1 MPAAALIV
9 VVIRMCDKALMF
21 AGTGDEALMF
31 AGMCDE
37 ALMFAGTCDEAVAG
51 MG

>member
-9 VVIRMCDKALMF
+9 VVTRMC
-21 AGTGDEALMF
+21 DEALMF
-31 AGMCDE
+31 GGTCDE

>member
-9 VVIRMCDKALMF
+9 VVTRMCDEALKF
-21 AGTGDEALMF
+21 AGT
-31 AGMCDE
+31 CDK
-37 ALMFAGTCDEAVAG
+37 ALMFAGTCDEALMFARTCDEAVAG

>member
-9 VVIRMCDKALMF
+9 VVIRMYDK
-21 AGTGDEALMF
+21 ALMF

>member
-9 VVIRMCDKALMF
+9 VVTRMCDK
-21 AGTGDEALMF
+21 ALMF

-37 ALMFAGTCDEAVAG
+37 ALLFAG

>member
-1 MPAAALIV
+1 MPAAVLIV
-9 VVIRMCDKALMF
+9 VVTRMC
-21 AGTGDEALMF
+21 DEALMF

-37 ALMFAGTCDEAVAG
+37 ALMFAGMCDEAVAG

>member
-9 VVIRMCDKALMF
+9 VVTRMCDKALMF
-21 AGTGDEALMF
+21 AGT
-31 AGMCDE
+31 CDE
-37 ALMFAGTCDEAVAG
+37 ALMFAGVCDESVAG

>member
-9 VVIRMCDKALMF
+9 VVTRMCDKALMF
-21 AGTGDEALMF
+21 AG
-31 AGMCDE
+31 MCDE
-37 ALMFAGTCDEAVAG
+37 SVAG

>member
-9 VVIRMCDKALMF
+9 VVTR
-21 AGTGDEALMF
+21 
-31 AGMCDE
+31 MCDE
-37 ALMFAGTCDEAVAG
+37 ALMFAGTCDEALMFAGTFDEAVAG

>member
-1 MPAAALIV
+1 MMMSRTAALIV
-9 VVIRMCDKALMF
+9 VVTRMCDK
-21 AGTGDEALMF
+21 
-31 AGMCDE
+31 

>member
-9 VVIRMCDKALMF
+9 VVTRMCDKALIF
-21 AGTGDEALMF
+21 AGT
-31 AGMCDE
+31 CDE
-37 ALMFAGTCDEAVAG
+37 ALMLAGTCDEAVAG

>member
-9 VVIRMCDKALMF
+9 AVTRMCDK
-21 AGTGDEALMF
+21 ALMF

>member
-9 VVIRMCDKALMF
+9 VVTRMCDKALMF
-21 AGTGDEALMF
+21 AG
-31 AGMCDE
+31 MCDE
-37 ALMFAGTCDEAVAG
+37 GLMFAGTCDEAVAG

>member
-9 VVIRMCDKALMF
+9 GDIRMSDKALMF
-21 AGTGDEALMF
+21 AGMCDEALMF

-37 ALMFAGTCDEAVAG
+37 ALMFAGTCDEAAAG

>member
-9 VVIRMCDKALMF
+9 VVIRMCDK
-21 AGTGDEALMF
+21 ALMF

>member
-1 MPAAALIV
+1 MPAAVLIV
-9 VVIRMCDKALMF
+9 VVTRMCDK
-21 AGTGDEALMF
+21 ALMF

-51 MG
+51 MR

>member
-9 VVIRMCDKALMF
+9 VVTRMC
-21 AGTGDEALMF
+21 DEALMF
-31 AGMCDE
+31 AGTCYE

>member
-21 AGTGDEALMF
+21 AGT
-31 AGMCDE
+31 
-37 ALMFAGTCDEAVAG
+37 CDEAVW
-51 MG
+51 

>member
-9 VVIRMCDKALMF
+9 VVIRMYDK
-21 AGTGDEALMF
+21 
-31 AGMCDE
+31 

>member
-9 VVIRMCDKALMF
+9 VVTRMYDK
-21 AGTGDEALMF
+21 ALMF

-37 ALMFAGTCDEAVAG
+37 AVAG

>member
-9 VVIRMCDKALMF
+9 VVTRMC
-21 AGTGDEALMF
+21 DEALMF
-31 AGMCDE
+31 AGTCDE
-37 ALMFAGTCDEAVAG
+37 SLMFAGTCDEAVAG